1 MTFQEQI
8 QQGIPSVL
16 PKNPTKQISITH
28 QNAKKSFRQK
38 KKNWHYAMPYGILNR
53 NITLN

>member
-16 PKNPTKQISITH
+16 PKQNPTKQISIT
-28 QNAKKSFRQK
+28 QNAKKSLK
-38 KKNWHYAMPYGILNR
+38 KKNWHYAMPLVF
-53 NITLN
+53 